1 MAQTLPKHNK
11 TNGSEV
17 DVLLCFRLRR
27 TEYYVSGSANEIHG
41 LVSNQEETDTSTVQ
55 YLKYAA
61 KLGHKSAVVT
71 TERQAQISS
80 LFCCIMLNLSHLPYS
95 LI

>member
-1 MAQTLPKHNK
+1 M
-11 TNGSEV
+11 
-17 DVLLCFRLRR
+17 C
-27 TEYYVSGSANEIHG
+27 YYVSGYDEQNIIFQVTANEIHK
-41 LVSNQEETDTSTVQ
+41 LVSNQEETDTRTVQ

-61 KLGHKSAVVT
+61 KLGYKSAVVAV
-71 TERQAQISS
+71 ERQAQISS